1 MVKMACRHKDVAKQM
16 EVNSV
21 NNNLWSIGMCV
32 WIEGE
37 EAKSVHLLPVIIGK
51 HQVDVLV
58 DIGASMLMMFATTMR
73 KLGIMHLMI
82 GLEHKE
88 FTYIFAKGC

>member
-1 MVKMACRHKDVAKQM
+1 MACKHKDVAKQM

-21 NNNLWSIGMCV
+21 NNNLWSNRNVCLNWMGR
-32 WIEGE
+32 G
-37 EAKSVHLLPVIIGK
+37 KSLHLLPVIVGK

-58 DIGASMLMMFATTMR
+58 DIGASMLMMFATMIWE
-73 KLGIMHLMI
+73 LGIMHLVI